1 MNKTALIIVVI
12 IILVG
17 VAIYEL
23 YPKAVTPAKHTT
35 ISPTTTEHITPIS
48 AWSADAYTAEVQ
60 TLLNAFSSKYRIPVL
75 TPKGGGSFGL
85 AHEICIEGNKSGVTV
100 FVPVALGA
108 VTDLGKYNPG
118 WAIAFVADHMAIA
131 YTTASINNNY
141 AKDALNSAKSGNWS
155 AFFQVLSSGKVSVGI
170 SNPNVDPAGF
180 RAWIV
185 LEMAGYLY
193 HHNESYYFNRMLYN
207 RGNVTEPNA
216 ADFVSALDTGHINFL
231 FIYESAAIAKN
242 LEYIKLP
249 NKLNLGCVA
258 DANFYYNF
266 TYKLNTGIV
275 HGEPVYLFITI
286 PKDTS
291 NYQEALQFVVFTIE
305 NSNLLS
311 KYQLTSLHPA
321 LLFNSTA
328 VPPQIAKLIS
338 EGYLKVAG
346 SL

>member
-1 MNKTALIIVVI
+1 MITMNKTALIGIIVVI

-23 YPKAVTPAKHTT
+23 YPKTV
-35 ISPTTTEHITPIS
+35 TTTTPKTPIS
-48 AWSADAYTAEVQ
+48 VWSADAYTAEAQ
-60 TLLNAFSSKYRIPVL
+60 TLLSAFNSKNGIPVL

-85 AHEICIEGNKSGVTV
+85 AHEICIEGKKSGVTV
-100 FVPVALGA
+100 FMPVALGA
-108 VTDLGKYNPG
+108 VTDLGKDNPG

-131 YTTASINNNY
+131 YTNASINNNY
-141 AKDALNSAKSGNWS
+141 AKEALNYAKAGNWS

-180 RAWIV
+180 RAWII
-185 LEMAGYLY
+185 LEIAGYLY

-207 RGNVTEPNA
+207 KGNVTEPNA

-231 FIYESAAIAKN
+231 FIYKSAAIAKH
-242 LEYIKLP
+242 LEYIALP

-258 DANFYYNF
+258 DSNFYYNF

-275 HGEPVYLFITI
+275 HGEPIYLFITI
-286 PKDTS
+286 PKVTN
-291 NYQEALQFVVFTIE
+291 NYNEALQFVIFTVE
-305 NSNLLS
+305 NSTLLS
-311 KYQLTSLHPA
+311 KYGLTPLHPA

-328 VPPQIAKLIS
+328 VPPQLAKLIS
-338 EGYLKVAG
+338 EGYLKIVG